1 MEGGVTMAEITAED
15 PTMGLSVGTLREQVR
30 GRVIGAADD
39 DYDEARAVHN
49 GMFDK
54 RPLAVLR
61 AQQVADVIAGVNFA
75 RENGLDLSLRDGGH
89 SAPGFGTNDGGLVID
104 MTPMRTVH
112 VDPRSKTA
120 RADAGATWGDFNHA
134 THAFGLA
141 TTGGIISTTG
151 ITGLTLGGGIGYL
164 SRACGLSID
173 NLISADVVTADG
185 KFVTASERENEDLFW
200 GLRGGG
206 GNFGVVTRFRYQLSP
221 MEGSIGGML
230 VLPAT
235 PDTIASFIEA
245 AEEAPD
251 ELSTIAN
258 VMPAPPMPFLP
269 KEQHGRLILLAMLFH
284 AGPSDAGQQA
294 LAPFRALAEPLADF
308 LRPLSYEEMYPP
320 ENGEQPPPAT
330 ARTLFV
336 DEVDRAVAAEIL
348 GRLAASSAQM
358 PVAQLR
364 VLGGVMARV
373 PVEATAFAHR
383 TRRIMV
389 NVAAVHASRDE
400 APTHDAWVDGFV
412 ESLRRDGDAYVNFV
426 GDEGRE
432 RVRASYPGGTWDRLR
447 QVKRRYDPD
456 NVFRVNHNIRPA
468 DELG

>member
-1 MEGGVTMAEITAED
+1 
-15 PTMGLSVGTLREQVR
+15 
-30 GRVIGAADD
+30 
-39 DYDEARAVHN
+39 
-49 GMFDK
+49 
-54 RPLAVLR
+54 
-61 AQQVADVIAGVNFA
+61 
-75 RENGLDLSLRDGGH
+75 
-89 SAPGFGTNDGGLVID
+89 
-104 MTPMRTVH
+104 
-112 VDPRSKTA
+112 
-120 RADAGATWGDFNHA
+120 
-134 THAFGLA
+134 
-141 TTGGIISTTG
+141 
-151 ITGLTLGGGIGYL
+151 
-164 SRACGLSID
+164 
-173 NLISADVVTADG
+173 
-185 KFVTASERENEDLFW
+185 
-200 GLRGGG
+200 
-206 GNFGVVTRFRYQLSP
+206 VTRFRYQLSP

-235 PDTIASFIEA
+235 PDTIASFVEA

-269 KEQHGRLILLAMLFH
+269 KEHHGRLILLATLFH

-294 LAPFRALAEPLADF
+294 LAPFRALAEPLADL

-320 ENGEQPPPAT
+320 ENGEHTPPAT

-364 VLGGVMARV
+364 VLGGAMARV
-373 PVEATAFAHR
+373 PVDATAFAHR

-389 NVAAVHASRDE
+389 NVAAVYASRDE
-400 APTHDAWVDGFV
+400 ASTHDAWVDGFV
-412 ESLRRDGDAYVNFV
+412 ESLRRDSDAYVNFV
-426 GDEGRE
+426 GDEGPE

>member
-1 MEGGVTMAEITAED
+1 MDALDVDATERIATAE
-15 PTMGLSVGTLREQVR
+15 TGLTAGEVTKAVAGHGLGIGFGDTGSVG
-30 GRVIGAADD
+30 IG
-39 DYDEARAVHN
+39 
-49 GMFDK
+49 
-54 RPLAVLR
+54 
-61 AQQVADVIAGVNFA
+61 
-75 RENGLDLSLRDGGH
+75 
-89 SAPGFGTNDGGLVID
+89 
-104 MTPMRTVH
+104 
-112 VDPRSKTA
+112 
-120 RADAGATWGDFNHA
+120 
-134 THAFGLA
+134 
-141 TTGGIISTTG
+141 
-151 ITGLTLGGGIGYL
+151 GLTLGGGVGYL
-164 SRACGLSID
+164 VRMHGLTID
-173 NLISADVVTADG
+173 SVLAADVVTADG
-185 KFVTASERENEDLFW
+185 RVLHVDAGSHPDLFW
-200 GLRGGG
+200 AIRGGG

-284 AGPSDAGQQA
+284 AGPGDAGQQA

-320 ENGEQPPPAT
+320 EDGEQPPPAT

-364 VLGGVMARV
+364 VLGGAMARV

-400 APTHDAWVDGFV
+400 APTHDAWVDGFA
-412 ESLRRDGDAYVNFV
+412 ESLRRDGAAYVNFV

>member
-1 MEGGVTMAEITAED
+1 MST
-15 PTMGLSVGTLREQVR
+15 TL
-30 GRVIGAADD
+30 
-39 DYDEARAVHN
+39 EA
-49 GMFDK
+49 
-54 RPLAVLR
+54 
-61 AQQVADVIAGVNFA
+61 
-75 RENGLDLSLRDGGH
+75 GLDLRRLRLELAGEVIGPDDAAYEAARKVFVPTIDKHPAAIVRPIDDAAVASVVSLTRESGVELAVRGGGH
-89 SAPGFGTNDGGLVID
+89 SLAGHGTSEGGLVLD
-104 MTPMRTVH
+104 LKWMDALD
-112 VDPRSKTA
+112 VDATERIATA
-120 RADAGATWGDFNHA
+120 ETGLTAGEVTKAVAGHGLGIGFGD
-134 THAFGLA
+134 
-141 TTGGIISTTG
+141 TGSVGIG
-151 ITGLTLGGGIGYL
+151 GLTLGGGVGYL
-164 SRACGLSID
+164 VRMHGLTID
-173 NLISADVVTADG
+173 SVLAADVVTADG
-185 KFVTASERENEDLFW
+185 RVLHVDAGSHPDLFW
-200 GLRGGG
+200 AIRGGG

-284 AGPSDAGQQA
+284 AGPGDAGQQA

-320 ENGEQPPPAT
+320 EDGEQPPPAT

-364 VLGGVMARV
+364 VLGGAMARV

-412 ESLRRDGDAYVNFV
+412 ESLRRDGAAYVNFV

-468 DELG
+468 DVRWRRRRN

>member
-1 MEGGVTMAEITAED
+1 MST
-15 PTMGLSVGTLREQVR
+15 TLQSELDLRRLRLEFA
-30 GRVIGAADD
+30 GEVIGPDDAAYEAARKVFVPTIERRPAAIVRPIDD
-39 DYDEARAVHN
+39 AAVASVVSLARESGVE
-49 GMFDK
+49 
-54 RPLAVLR
+54 LAVR
-61 AQQVADVIAGVNFA
+61 
-75 RENGLDLSLRDGGH
+75 SGGH
-89 SAPGFGTNDGGLVID
+89 SLAGHGTSEGGLVLD
-104 MTPMRTVH
+104 MKWMDALD
-112 VDPRSKTA
+112 VDANARSATA
-120 RADAGATWGDFNHA
+120 ETGLTAGEVTKAVAGHGLGIGFGD
-134 THAFGLA
+134 
-141 TTGGIISTTG
+141 TGSVGIG
-151 ITGLTLGGGIGYL
+151 GLTLGGGVGYL
-164 SRACGLSID
+164 VRKHGLTID
-173 NLISADVVTADG
+173 SVLAADVVTADG
-185 KFVTASERENEDLFW
+185 RVLQVDAGSHPDLFW
-200 GLRGGG
+200 AIRGGG

-235 PDTIASFIEA
+235 PDTIASFVEA

-258 VMPAPPMPFLP
+258 VMPAPAMPFLS
-269 KEQHGRLILLAMLFH
+269 KEHHGRLILLATLFH

-294 LAPFRALAEPLADF
+294 LAPFRALAEPLADL

-320 ENGEQPPPAT
+320 ENGEYPPPAT

-364 VLGGVMARV
+364 VLGGAMARV

-389 NVAAVHASRDE
+389 NVAAVYASRDE
-400 APTHDAWVDGFV
+400 ASTHDAWVDGFV

-426 GDEGRE
+426 GDEGPD